1 MLHLCR
7 TKNKL
12 PILAVNRHPVR
23 KGREIASDKSAFLYA
38 LNANFAF
45 ITINKWLVQL
55 QQTTALNATTADAAH
70 AVQSASTNPQRIYNA
85 LISTLVTTCFRE
97 K

>member
-23 KGREIASDKSAFLYA
+23 KGREIASDKSAFFLYE
-38 LNANFAF
+38 FA
-45 ITINKWLVQL
+45 IIAINKWLV
-55 QQTTALNATTADAAH
+55 QQTTALNATTADAH
-70 AVQSASTNPQRIYNA
+70 TVQSASTNPQRIYNA
-85 LISTLVTTCFRE
+85 IISTLVTTCFRE

>member
-23 KGREIASDKSAFLYA
+23 KGQKIASGKSAFLYA
-38 LNANFAF
+38 FAI
-45 ITINKWLVQL
+45 ITVNKWLV
-55 QQTTALNATTADAAH
+55 QQTTALNAATADAH
-70 AVQSASTNPQRIYNA
+70 AV
-85 LISTLVTTCFRE
+85 
-97 K
+97 